1 MENFIQKLL
10 SSAFYIS
17 TFGLVVGFIFALIPR
32 SALERLE
39 VFFKLR
45 NFEQNGTFYTKYFKI
60 NLWKDKLPQFS
71 EITKFGFN
79 KSSLSPISSEY
90 LNLFKLETIRAELT
104 HLILILA
111 SPIYLI
117 VESKIILPLTVIG
130 NIIGNIPFIMIQRFN
145 RARIKRLLSH
155 FEKAKQ

>member
-1 MENFIQKLL
+1 MEIFIQKLL
-10 SSAFYIS
+10 SSAFYIA
-17 TFGLVVGFIFALIPR
+17 TFGLVAGFIFALIPR
-32 SALERLE
+32 SVLEKLE
-39 VFFKLR
+39 GFFKLR
-45 NFEQNGTFYTKYFKI
+45 DFEQNGKFYTKYFKI

-79 KSSLSPISSEY
+79 KSTLNPISSEY

-111 SPIYLI
+111 SPMYLI
-117 VESKIILPLTVIG
+117 VESKIILPLTVVG

-155 FEKAKQ
+155 FEKAKE